1 MGLEAIRY
9 QRGKL
14 QILNQLLLPT
24 QSVYEDIRGVEDGWN
39 AIKLMKVGE

>member
-14 QILNQLLLPT
+14 QILNQLLLPM

-39 AIKLMKVGE
+39 AIKLMKVGG